1 MLYYFEKG
9 KNTTEM
15 HKSLVQ
21 CMEKVLT
28 DGTCQKWLSK
38 FCAGDFLLDDTPWL
52 GRPVKVDSD
61 QIKTLIEHNQPY
73 VMWEIDD
80 ILKISRSSPEN
91 HLQQFR

>member
-38 FCAGDFLLDDTPWL
+38 FCAGDFLLDDTP
-52 GRPVKVDSD
+52 
-61 QIKTLIEHNQPY
+61 
-73 VMWEIDD
+73 
-80 ILKISRSSPEN
+80 
-91 HLQQFR
+91 